1 MSETPD
7 PMVGGAP
14 RGSFL
19 GVASLGLALV
29 SVSVCVVASVVALT
43 GTPGAMFVVFAM
55 PVVGFAAVVVG
66 GAALLKRKALIM
78 RDGGARGGAK
88 DVPLQRGPASFG
100 IIIGLASMVLQGSV
114 LAGAVMSYMPVKKML
129 APVVS
134 AMMLEVENGT
144 PDRALTA
151 ISDVS
156 KSVVDGGRIDGFFR
170 AAMDAAGEPA
180 RVHVGLDIFLR
191 SREVFSS
198 AGNSGARGPMPD
210 LALQVKALELVG
222 PKGRVMMY
230 AVLDE
235 DALKLDRV
243 RLSDAM
249 AVLGDGTSVVL
260 LPQGRMSQLAAWLGL
275 DVKN

>member
-1 MSETPD
+1 MSEIPD

-114 LAGAVMSYMPVKKML
+114 VAGAVMSYMPVKKML

-156 KSVVDGGRIDGFFR
+156 KSVVDAARIDGFFR
-170 AAMDAAGEPA
+170 AAMDAVGEPA

-198 AGNSGARGPMPD
+198 AGNGGVRGPMPD

-243 RLSDAM
+243 RISDAM
-249 AVLGDGTSVVL
+249 VVLGDGTCVVL

-275 DVKN
+275 EVKN